1 MTVAFNDA
9 YTQYTGTGARTFF
22 EFGFPIL
29 DGSAVYVLVDGLPVT
44 FTMQETGVVLDPAPA
59 LNAVVEIYRWT
70 NVDQLSDFEAFE
82 SFDAEKTED
91 AVDKLI
97 MLKQEGW
104 FRGAMNLF
112 ADPKLD
118 MVILVNDKGEDAK
131 ILIWNEHETDGS
143 VINDGGVFAGEVTQQ
158 MPCPG
163 AVVAKP
169 DHFVFF
175 QYGLAGRTQV
185 LTTTLYPAE
194 TTDAMEL
201 GISLVSGRMDP
212 IPNEA
217 YELSMIA
224 LDGDI
229 VEILLTAPTEDEAY
243 ELSMVALDGDIE
255 EILITLPTQD
265 EAYELSMTALDGDIQ
280 SKLVF
285 AEMPDE
291 AMDIG
296 ISFINGSMTPV

>member
-1 MTVAFNDA
+1 LPG
-9 YTQYTGTGARTFF
+9 GT
-22 EFGFPIL
+22 
-29 DGSAVYVLVDGLPVT
+29 VYVLVDGLPVA
-44 FTMQETGVVLDPAPA
+44 FTLQETGVVLDPAPV
-59 LNAVVEIYRWT
+59 LNAVIQIYRWT
-70 NVDQLSDFEAFE
+70 NVDQLSDWEAFD

-175 QYGLAGRTQV
+175 QYGAIGREV
-185 LTTTLYPAE
+185 FLTSRPYPIESIDGYSSTFTPEDGRLFEQIEEGYEATFTIISGSLRELLESTT
-194 TTDAMEL
+194 
-201 GISLVSGRMDP
+201 MDP
-212 IPNEA
+212 EGYEGTYTLASGTLRVAIKSTTMDPEGYEGIFVPQSGTLREA
-217 YELSMIA
+217 
-224 LDGDI
+224 
-229 VEILLTAPTEDEAY
+229 
-243 ELSMVALDGDIE
+243 
-255 EILITLPTQD
+255 LITYSMLP
-265 EAYELSMTALDGDIQ
+265 EGYEGTFTLLSGTL
-280 SKLVF
+280 
-285 AEMPDE
+285 
-291 AMDIG
+291 
-296 ISFINGSMTPV
+296 T

>member
-1 MTVAFNDA
+1 MTIAFNDA

-29 DGSAVYVLVDGLPVT
+29 DGSAVYVTVDGLPVT
-44 FTMQETGVVLDPAPA
+44 FIMQETGVVLDPAPE
-59 LNAVVEIYRWT
+59 LNAVIEIYRWT
-70 NVDQLSDFEAFE
+70 NVDQLADFTAFE

-104 FRGAMNLF
+104 FRAAMNLF

-131 ILIWNEHETDGS
+131 ILIWNEHTDGP
-143 VINDGGVFAGEVTQQ
+143 VINDAGVFAGEVTQN
-158 MPCPG
+158 MPCAG

-169 DHFVFF
+169 DHFAFF

-194 TTDAMEL
+194 ALDGMEF
-201 GISLVSGRMDP
+201 GISLVSGLMRP
-212 IPNEA
+212 IPNED
-217 YELSMIA
+217 LSFSYGVVS
-224 LDGDI
+224 GDMSQ
-229 VEILLTAPTEDEAY
+229 ILLVAPIADEALEFSY
-243 ELSMVALDGDIE
+243 GVVSGTLE
-255 EILITLPTQD
+255 EVLIVTGPHD
-265 EAYELSMTALDGDIQ
+265 EALEFSYGVVDANMED
-280 SKLVF
+280 KLVS
-285 AEMPDE
+285 AVLPDE
-291 AMDIG
+291 GMDFG
-296 ISFINGSMTPV
+296 ISLISGSMTPI

>member
-1 MTVAFNDA
+1 MTIAFNDA

-22 EFGFPIL
+22 EFGFPTL
-29 DGSAVYVLVDGLPVT
+29 PGGAVYVLVDGLPVA
-44 FTMQETGVVLDPAPA
+44 FTMQETGVVLDPAPV
-59 LNAVVEIYRWT
+59 LNAVIQIYRWT
-70 NVDQLSDFEAFE
+70 NVDQLRDWEAFD
-82 SFDAEKTED
+82 SFDADKTED

-175 QYGLAGRTQV
+175 QYGGVELQI
-185 LTTTLYPAE
+185 LTTTLYPIE
-194 TTDAMEL
+194 QTEGLEFGINLQDGWLLNWPNDDLDTTF
-201 GISLVSGRMDP
+201 SVV
-212 IPNEA
+212 
-217 YELSMIA
+217 
-224 LDGDI
+224 DGNMQ
-229 VEILLTAPTEDEAY
+229 EILLNYGPDNDD
-243 ELSMVALDGDIE
+243 LDTTFSVVDGNLQIVLLNYGPDN
-255 EILITLPTQD
+255 D
-265 EAYELSMTALDGDIQ
+265 DLDTTFSVIDGNLYP
-280 SKLVF
+280 KLVVVDT
-285 AEMPDE
+285 PDE
-291 AMDIG
+291 GLEFGLSLIA
-296 ISFINGSMTPV
+296 GSLETA